1 MYLSNTLEVLI
12 VINKFLLIVCNIT
25 FTGWIIIRN
34 IFAIQLYLHLN
45 KMPIQFNPAIQSI
58 LFYFHHKSSKHL
70 RNLFIVKQMELHLY
84 IDTYNFVNRIVIM

>member
-1 MYLSNTLEVLI
+1 MLI
-12 VINKFLLIVCNIT
+12 VINKLLRIVCNIT
-25 FTGWIIIRN
+25 FSGWIIIRN
-34 IFAIQLYLHLN
+34 IFAIIQLYLHLN

-84 IDTYNFVNRIVIM
+84 IDTISLTE

>member
-1 MYLSNTLEVLI
+1 MLI
-12 VINKFLLIVCNIT
+12 VINKLLLIVSIHSV
-25 FTGWIIIRN
+25 FTGSIIIRN
-34 IFAIQLYLHLN
+34 IFTIQLYLYLN

-84 IDTYNFVNRIVIM
+84 IDTISLTE

>member
-12 VINKFLLIVCNIT
+12 VINKLLLIVCNIT

-34 IFAIQLYLHLN
+34 IFTIQLYLYLN

-70 RNLFIVKQMELHLY
+70 RNLFIVKQMELH
-84 IDTYNFVNRIVIM
+84 